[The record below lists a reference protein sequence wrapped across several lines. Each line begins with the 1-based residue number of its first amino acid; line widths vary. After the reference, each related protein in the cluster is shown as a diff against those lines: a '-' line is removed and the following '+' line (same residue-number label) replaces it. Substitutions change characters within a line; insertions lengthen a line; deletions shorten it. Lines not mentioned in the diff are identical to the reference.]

1 MRRQQEDAGTGDER
15 KGYEIADEERGG
27 EGEVF
32 PSSLS

>member
-27 EGEVF
+27 RERF
-32 PSSLS
+32 SRAL